1 MSGAIVVGT
10 AGWTYAYFRRSLRRY
25 AECFDGVEVDSSFY
39 AIPSSRVVA
48 RWTQLTPRHFT
59 FDVKLHRLLSRHA
72 APLSSLPVDLRAGAQ
87 TAESGR
93 VMLDRSLEQ
102 ALCSRTLA
110 AMEPLRTSGKL
121 SSFLLQLTPAFKP
134 REHQLI
140 ELEPLLN
147 CLAPVPVAVELRHRE
162 WLRDL
167 ETTLGW
173 FRAARA
179 VFVSVDAPDVKAPHV
194 LPKTDA
200 VTRDDLAYLRAHG
213 RNADGYLRGRTAAER
228 FDWRYSED
236 ELSEIT
242 ARARSL
248 ATTAAEVRLMFGNG
262 MHAPT
267 AALRARDILVDDAV
281 GAALRGARCEGPS

>member
-1 MSGAIVVGT
+1 MGT

-134 REHQLI
+134 LRTSAHRAGAAAQL
-140 ELEPLLN
+140 P
-147 CLAPVPVAVELRHRE
+147 
-162 WLRDL
+162 
-167 ETTLGW
+167 
-173 FRAARA
+173 
-179 VFVSVDAPDVKAPHV
+179 
-194 LPKTDA
+194 
-200 VTRDDLAYLRAHG
+200 
-213 RNADGYLRGRTAAER
+213 
-228 FDWRYSED
+228 
-236 ELSEIT
+236 
-242 ARARSL
+242 RARSGSRR
-248 ATTAAEVRLMFGNG
+248 TAPPRV
-262 MHAPT
+262 
-267 AALRARDILVDDAV
+267 AARPRNDAGLVQGRARRIRECRCARCQ
-281 GAALRGARCEGPS
+281 GAARSAEDRRGDARRSRLHARTRPERGQVPTWTYRRRAV